1 MSRWRAL
8 VVARRSGPDTKIKH
22 ISSRGRSRSISTSSG
37 SFDLLSVDQTLET
50 SWLGDHGTARLEVI
64 HRVAVAVVEQGTG
77 GSAAGNWLEQVLG
90 TRRRDGG
97 TIAVVFAPDIRGL
110 GWDKFI

>member
-8 VVARRSGPDTKIKH
+8 VVARHSGPG
-22 ISSRGRSRSISTSSG
+22 SERTS
-37 SFDLLSVDQTLET
+37 ET